1 MTEFAERF
9 VPILEALCWI
19 ETRDFQAV
27 KAFRER
33 PGASFD
39 DLFGVDPAAL
49 LYPETAKQSRAKA
62 RADLGWTSVE
72 KDPVGA
78 LLREVRTRRL
88 EMFGRTADG
97 GPLEQIPGLQWS
109 EHGGLRLKPGVTG
122 LAAFWPGKSESP
134 AFVWLSVDTK
144 QLLRLWPQ
152 QDAKRRGRPPTKGPQ
167 AAQAIEAL
175 REGGVNV
182 SAMGDKAL
190 ARELRTV
197 GVVVSPRTVGRK
209 RRAHNSP

>member
-72 KDPVGA
+72 PDPISA
-78 LLREVRTRRL
+78 LLREVRTRHL
-88 EMFGRTADG
+88 KMFGRRADG
-97 GPLEQIPGLQWS
+97 GPLKQIPGLQWS

-144 QLLRLWPQ
+144 QLLELWPQ
-152 QDAKRRGRPPTKGPQ
+152 QGAKRRGRPPTKGPQ
-167 AAQAIEAL
+167 VEQGIKAL
-175 REGGVNV
+175 REKGVDV
-182 SAMGDKAL
+182 DAMGGKAL
-190 ARELRTV
+190 ARELRRTV
-197 GVVVSPRTVGRK
+197 GVVASPRTAGRK
-209 RRAHNSP
+209 KRGA